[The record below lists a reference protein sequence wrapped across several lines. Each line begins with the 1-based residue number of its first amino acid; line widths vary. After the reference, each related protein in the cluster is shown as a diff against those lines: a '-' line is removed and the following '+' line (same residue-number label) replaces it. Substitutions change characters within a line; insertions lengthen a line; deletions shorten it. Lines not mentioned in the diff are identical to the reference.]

1 MTGGLAG
8 TDCLIQAEANHNFHY
23 WSCRKDLTQEE
34 RDQVIADIVREI
46 TALWQTDE
54 LRRQKPTA
62 LDGGQTLSELKY
74 LLNHIPWLSMTLR
87 LQRHG
92 VACILWSSLYG
103 QPFLN
108 MFAG

>member
-1 MTGGLAG
+1 M
-8 TDCLIQAEANHNFHY
+8 IFHCC
-23 WSCRKDLTQEE
+23 SCRKDLTQEE
-34 RDQVIADIVREI
+34 REEVVADIVREI

-62 LDGGQTLSELKY
+62 LDGGQALRELKC
-74 LLNHIPWLSMTLR
+74 LLKHIPWLSMTLR
-87 LQRHG
+87 MQRHA

-108 MFAG
+108 MFAE